1 MTAIRTDVTALRT
14 DVTILGDEFDALQL
28 QVFAK

>member
-14 DVTILGDEFDALQL
+14 DVTTLGDEFHALQL
-28 QVFAK
+28 QVFAM